1 MTKVATSQK
10 DAGMT
15 NPAGEHHVIRSGTS
29 EAHIT
34 EVGATLRAFTVG
46 GIDVLDGFAAHE
58 RATDGRGQVLA
69 PWPNRIAGGRYQY
82 GGHDIQC
89 PLTEPARSNAI
100 HGLVRWLDWALADR
114 QPDAVTLWCDVRP
127 QPGYEWELRLQVTY
141 QLGDDGLTVRL
152 SAVNTGDERA
162 PFGAGFHPYLKI
174 AGRQIDDL
182 VLTLPATQY
191 LADNDPATEVRQVA
205 DTAFDFRAA
214 RRVGTQE
221 LDTAYTGL
229 VLDERGR
236 ATVVLSDPGAD
247 HEVQL
252 WVSGAFP
259 HLMVYTG
266 DHVSRPERR
275 RASVAVEP
283 MTCPPQAFRSGID
296 LVELD
301 PEESWAGDWGLSAS
315 RSSSA

>member
-1 MTKVATSQK
+1 
-10 DAGMT
+10 MT
-15 NPAGEHHVIRSGTS
+15 NPTGEHYVIHHGTG

-46 GIDVLDGFAAHE
+46 GIDVLDGFPAHE

-69 PWPNRIAGGRYQY
+69 PWPNRIAEGRYQY

-89 PLTEPARSNAI
+89 PLTEPARGNAI
-100 HGLVRWLDWALADR
+100 HGLVRWLDWELVDG
-114 QPDAVTLWCDVRP
+114 QSDTVTLSCDVRP
-127 QPGYEWELRLQVTY
+127 QPGYEWQLRLQVTY

-152 SAVNTGDERA
+152 GAVNTGDERA

-182 VLTLPATQY
+182 ELTLPATQY
-191 LADNDPATEVRQVA
+191 LADNDPATEAKQVA
-205 DTAFDFRAA
+205 DTAFDFRTA
-214 RRVGTQE
+214 RSVGTYE

-236 ATVVLSDPGAD
+236 ATVVLRDPGGER
-247 HEVQL
+247 EVRL
-252 WVSGAFP
+252 WVSDAFP

-266 DHVSRPERR
+266 DQVHQPERR
-275 RASVAVEP
+275 RASVAIEP
-283 MTCPPQAFRSGID
+283 MTCPPQAFRSGFD

-301 PEESWAGDWGLSAS
+301 PEESWTGDWGLSAT
-315 RSSSA
+315 

>member
-1 MTKVATSQK
+1 MTEVVTSQK
-10 DAGMT
+10 DAVMT
-15 NPAGEHHVIRSGTS
+15 TPTGEHHVIRSGTS

-34 EVGATLRAFTVG
+34 EVGATLRALTLDGV
-46 GIDVLDGFAAHE
+46 DVLDGFAAHE

-69 PWPNRIAGGRYQY
+69 PWPNRIAEGRYQY

-100 HGLVRWLDWALADR
+100 HGLVRWLDWELVDR
-114 QPDAVTLWCDVRP
+114 QPDAVTLSCAVRP
-127 QPGYEWELRLQVTY
+127 QPGYEWQLRLQVTY

-152 SAVNTGDERA
+152 NAVNTGDDRA

-174 AGRQIDDL
+174 SGRPVDDL
-182 VLTLPATQY
+182 VLRLPATQY
-191 LADNDPATEVRQVA
+191 LADIETATEVTQVEG
-205 DTAFDFRAA
+205 TPFDFRAP
-214 RRVGTQE
+214 RLVGSQV

-229 VLDERGR
+229 VPDERGR
-236 ATVVLSDPGAD
+236 ATVGLSDPAGG

-252 WVSGAFP
+252 WVSEAYP

-266 DHVSRPERR
+266 DHVHRSERR

-296 LVELD
+296 VVELE
-301 PEESWAGDWGLSAS
+301 PEESWTGDWGLA
-315 RSSSA
+315 AT